1 MSKPTLAT
9 VKSFVKKNRDNLLI
23 SAKSRFDGMVDCV
36 MPTGDNGFTPITTP
50 DYGVHANNMGIAG
63 AWFVFGS
70 RDWITP
76 YEKDGLRGF
85 EVYNCCGNFILAI
98 KE

>member
-9 VKSFVKKNRDNLLI
+9 VKSFIRKNRANLLI
-23 SAKSRFDGMVDCV
+23 SEKSRFDGMVDGV
-36 MPTGDNGFTPITTP
+36 RATEDQSFSPIRTP
-50 DYGVHANNMGIAG
+50 DYGVHDNNMGIAG

-76 YEKDGLRGF
+76 YEKNGLRGF
-85 EVYNCCGNFILAI
+85 EVYNCCGNFVLAI